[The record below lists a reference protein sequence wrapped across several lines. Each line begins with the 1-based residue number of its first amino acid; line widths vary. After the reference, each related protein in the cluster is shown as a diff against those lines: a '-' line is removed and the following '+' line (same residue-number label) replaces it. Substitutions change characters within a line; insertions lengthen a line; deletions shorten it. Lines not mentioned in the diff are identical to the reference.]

1 MILIEITVINKER
14 DLKMRVAVAADHAGY
29 PLKEVVIDTLK
40 KLGQA
45 PIDMGTDS
53 TESVDYP
60 DFAEKAGR
68 AIVQGKAERAVVI
81 CGSGVGI
88 CIAGNKIKGVY
99 ACLCHD
105 TYSAAQGVE
114 HDHMNMLC
122 LGARVIGDELAK
134 MIVEAFITAEPS
146 DEPRHLRRVGKT
158 RLIEAKEMKGR

>member
-1 MILIEITVINKER
+1 
-14 DLKMRVAVAADHAGY
+14 MRVAVAADHGGF
-29 PLKEVVIDTLK
+29 PLKEAVIDTLK
-40 KLGQA
+40 QLGHT
-45 PIDMGTDS
+45 PIDLGTNS

-60 DFAEKAGR
+60 DFAEIAGK
-68 AIVQGKAERAVVI
+68 AIVQREAERAVAI
-81 CGSGVGI
+81 CGSGVGV
-88 CIAGNKIKGVY
+88 CIAGNKINGVY

-134 MIVEAFITAEPS
+134 KIVEAFISAEPS

-158 RLIEAKEMKGR
+158 LLIEEKEMKGR

>member
-1 MILIEITVINKER
+1 
-14 DLKMRVAVAADHAGY
+14 MRVAVASDHGGF
-29 PLKEVVIDTLK
+29 PLKDVVINTLK
-40 KLGQA
+40 ALGHT
-45 PIDMGTDS
+45 PIDLGTDS
-53 TESVDYP
+53 AESVDYP
-60 DFAEKAGR
+60 DFAELAGK
-68 AIVQGKAERAVVI
+68 AIVHGEADRAVVL
-81 CGSGVGI
+81 CGSGVGV

-134 MIVEAFITAEPS
+134 KIVEAFITAEPS
-146 DEPRHLRRVGKT
+146 DEPRHLRRVAKT

>member
-1 MILIEITVINKER
+1 
-14 DLKMRVAVAADHAGY
+14 MRVAVAVDHGGF
-29 PLKEVVIDTLK
+29 PLKEAVIDTLK
-40 KLGQA
+40 QLGHT
-45 PIDMGTDS
+45 PIDLGTNS

-60 DFAEKAGR
+60 DFAEIAGK
-68 AIVQGKAERAVVI
+68 AIVQGEAERAVAI
-81 CGSGVGI
+81 CGSGVGV
-88 CIAGNKIKGVY
+88 CIAGNKINGVY

-134 MIVEAFITAEPS
+134 KIVEAFITAEPS

-158 RLIEAKEMKGR
+158 LLIEEKEMKGR